1 VPDEA
6 CRLAKIEQRVY
17 SLSDDLKEQD
27 DKLCEIHEILE
38 KMRSEQARYKGF
50 IGGIVFTIGAIFS
63 FVSWWTNK

>member
-1 VPDEA
+1 MHDEA

-27 DKLCEIHEILE
+27 DKICDIHELLE

-63 FVSWWTNK
+63 FITCWTNK

>member
-27 DKLCEIHEILE
+27 DKLCEIHEVLE

-50 IGGIVFTIGAIFS
+50 IGGIIFTISAIFS
-63 FVSWWTNK
+63 CITWWTSK